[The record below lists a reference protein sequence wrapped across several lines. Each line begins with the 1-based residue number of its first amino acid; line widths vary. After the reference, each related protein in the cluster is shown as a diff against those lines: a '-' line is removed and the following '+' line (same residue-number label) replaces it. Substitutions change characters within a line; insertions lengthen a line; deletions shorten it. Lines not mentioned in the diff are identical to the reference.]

1 MTKALCFH
9 CGEVKFGAIC
19 PCPSCGTASTGDMS
33 LDIAFSDH
41 RMDVQTL
48 EEFGEV
54 VRAIEKVEGDPR
66 LKFWAFIEYVSQHH
80 PTILHVELKPEV
92 KADIEQL
99 LEGVVLPEVTLR
111 EVERYSSNSEGADE
125 D

>member
-1 MTKALCFH
+1 MTMALCFY

-19 PCPSCGTASTGDMS
+19 PCPKCGNKSTGDMS

-41 RMDVQTL
+41 HLKVDTL
-48 EEFGEV
+48 KEFGEV
-54 VRAIEKVEGDPR
+54 VRTIQAVDGDPR

-80 PTILHVELKPEV
+80 PTILHVDLKPEV

-99 LEGVVLPEVTLR
+99 MDGIVLPEVTVR
-111 EVERYSSNSEGADE
+111 DVERPSLKSEEPD
-125 D
+125 DD